1 MRHIGILQTG
11 RTNPELKPAQ
21 PDYPSLFEDLLVHSD
36 TAHPLKLTAI
46 PVLDGVFPEHIDAYD
61 GYIITG
67 SKFGVYEDHDW
78 LPPLMDFINRC
89 DAAEKK
95 MVGICFGHQAIAKAL
110 GAEVVKSTKGWGAG
124 VKEMRISAKA
134 DFMQPALAALNLI
147 YMHQDQVQN
156 LPEGATKLTGND
168 FCPIAGMVKGTHIF
182 TLQGHPEF
190 TQSYT
195 TPLYQLRAND
205 MAEGQAINA
214 IKSLNN
220 NQDGRIVAQWI
231 GRFFYDAA

>member
-1 MRHIGILQTG
+1 MRHIGVLQTG

-21 PDYPSLFEDLLVHSD
+21 PDYPTLFDDLL
-36 TAHPLKLTAI
+36 AHTDAAHQLRLSAI
-46 PVLDGVFPEHIDAYD
+46 PVLDGVLPSDIDEYD

-67 SKFGVYEDHDW
+67 SKSGVYEDLDW
-78 LPPLMDFINRC
+78 LPPLMDFITAC
-89 DAAEKK
+89 DRAKKK

-110 GAEVVKSTKGWGAG
+110 GAEVTKSDKGWGTG
-124 VKEMRISAKA
+124 VKEMAVLARA
-134 DFMQPALAALNLI
+134 DFMQPPMDALNLI
-147 YMHQDQVQN
+147 YMHQDQVQT
-156 LPEGATKLTGND
+156 LPHEAIKITGDD
-168 FCPIAGMVKGTHIF
+168 FCPIAGMIKGRHIF

-190 TQSYT
+190 TKSYT
-195 TPLYQLRAND
+195 TPLYQLRADD
-205 MAEGQAINA
+205 MAEGQAIKS